1 MAKSSETTA
10 SSAPKDAPAQVEPPK
25 DFELTVNE
33 FCIRRSATDRRVE
46 LLGAFAA
53 DERRAGH
60 LKDTSDAYT
69 RRLADFTA
77 RPI

>member
-1 MAKSSETTA
+1 MAKSSETA
-10 SSAPKDAPAQVEPPK
+10 APSAPKGAPAQTDRPR
-25 DFELTVNE
+25 DFELTINE

-69 RRLADFTA
+69 RRLAAFTT